1 MIPNSLKR
9 AASAGPLLALAAAF
23 ALTPPADAQE
33 QGRFRVLIPDM
44 EPQAGADDGF
54 GEDVADKL
62 RDLIDDMDTHTS
74 VETREVRDALRRYG
88 LDEDEMGCIQWRQLA
103 VQMNVEIIFCGQYAE
118 SGGSRTV
125 DASFQGARS
134 GDPFSIPQFT
144 SSDDGQA
151 ASQIHTAF
159 QNYVQQLRT
168 ASICVEYVGSQQWQ
182 RAIETCEAALAI
194 NPTMVSALYSRG
206 RAKLG
211 MAEGM
216 EGTNGAAGERERLLR
231 EALSDFDAVTEQNQ
245 VHEGALQSAG
255 YAATLLGESE
265 TALNYYRRMLELEP
279 TNVDIR
285 VRVAL
290 DLMNNGDPA
299 AALALAREGLDYTPD
314 DTTLKLYIG
323 HFSVAHAQAIEA
335 GETPDTARAMELYQE
350 AAEAYEP
357 VYAANPDS
365 ADVVLLKNMMI
376 ALPKVGQGAR
386 AAEIGETAL
395 ALYPEDATVIRQVA
409 TLQRENG
416 NLDRALETLARA
428 QEVDPEGAN
437 YDGIAAQWLIQAD
450 RVADARQYLSRAI
463 ESGSIAGD
471 DAARLLFASSI
482 NGPYR
487 DKNWDE
493 AVTLL
498 EESMRLAESAPFR
511 AQIRFFAGYSLLQWG
526 IAIQDGETAATARR
540 ALPLFQRAAEH
551 LAQAGGYQEQAA
563 NLPNLRS
570 AVAQYIDIQEA
581 VIRRGR

>member
-1 MIPNSLKR
+1 MIPNSLMR
-9 AASAGPLLALAAAF
+9 AATAGPLLALAAAF
-23 ALTPPADAQE
+23 ALTPSAHA
-33 QGRFRVLIPDM
+33 QGRFKVLVPNM
-44 EPQAGADDGF
+44 EPQAGADDNF

-62 RDLIDDMDTHTS
+62 RDLIDDMDTHVS
-74 VETREVRDALRRYG
+74 VETREVRDALRKYG

-118 SGGSRTV
+118 AGGSRTV

-134 GDPFSIPQFT
+134 GDPFAIPQF
-144 SSDDGQA
+144 SSSNDGQA

-168 ASICVEYVGSQQWQ
+168 ASICVEYVGSQQWE
-182 RAIETCEAALAI
+182 RAIETCDAALAI

-216 EGTNGAAGERERLLR
+216 EGTNGAGEREGLLR
-231 EALSDFDAVTEQNQ
+231 EALTDFDAVTEQNQ

-255 YAATLLGESE
+255 YAATLLGETE
-265 TALNYYRRMLELEP
+265 TALNYYRRMLELDP
-279 TNVDIR
+279 LNVDIR

-323 HFSVAHAQAIEA
+323 HFSVAQAQAIEA
-335 GETPDTARAMELYQE
+335 EETPDTASAMELYRE

-395 ALYPEDATVIRQVA
+395 TLYPEDATVIRQVA
-409 TLQRENG
+409 TLQKEEG

-450 RVADARQYLSRAI
+450 RVADARQFLSRAI

-487 DKNWDE
+487 DRNWNE

-498 EESMRLAESAPFR
+498 EESLRLAESAQFR

-526 IAIQDGETAATARR
+526 IAIQDGETTATAQR
-540 ALPLFQRAAEH
+540 ALPLFQRAREH

-563 NLPNLRS
+563 NLPNLRN
-570 AVAQYIDIQEA
+570 AVDQYIDIQEA

>member
-9 AASAGPLLALAAAF
+9 AVSVGPFLAIAAAF
-23 ALTPPADAQE
+23 ALTLPAEA

-44 EPQAGADDGF
+44 EPQAGANDDF
-54 GEDVADKL
+54 GEDVAEKL
-62 RDLIDDMDTHTS
+62 RDLIDDMDTHS
-74 VETREVRDALRRYG
+74 AVETKDVRDALRKYG

-103 VQMNVEIIFCGQYAE
+103 VQMNVEIIFCGQYTE
-118 SGGSRTV
+118 SGGTRTV
-125 DASFQGARS
+125 NVSFQGARS
-134 GDPFSIPQFT
+134 GDPFSIPEFT
-144 SSDDGQA
+144 SSDDDQA
-151 ASQIHTAF
+151 ASQIHGAF

-194 NPTMVSALYSRG
+194 NPTMVSALYSHG

-216 EGTNGAAGERERLLR
+216 EGTNGDAGEREPLLR
-231 EALSDFDAVTEQNQ
+231 EALSDFDAVIEQNP
-245 VHEGALQSAG
+245 VHEDALQSAG
-255 YAATLLGESE
+255 YAATLLGETE

-279 TNVDIR
+279 TNVDVR

-299 AALALAREGLDYTPD
+299 AALALAREGLEYTPD
-314 DTTLKLYIG
+314 DPTLNLYIG
-323 HFSVAHAQAIEA
+323 HFSVAQAQALEA
-335 GETPDTARAMELYQE
+335 GETPDSARAMELYRE
-350 AAEAYEP
+350 AVEAYEP
-357 VYAANPDS
+357 VYTGNPDS
-365 ADVVLLKNMMI
+365 ADVTLLKNMII
-376 ALPKVGQGAR
+376 ALPKAGQGAR
-386 AAEIGETAL
+386 AAEIGRAAL
-395 ALYPEDATVIRQVA
+395 ALYPEDASIIRQVA
-409 TLQRENG
+409 TLQKENG
-416 NLDRALETLARA
+416 NLDQAIETLARA
-428 QEVDPEGAN
+428 QEVDPDGAN

-450 RVADARQYLSRAI
+450 RVTDARQYLSRAI
-463 ESGSIAGD
+463 ASGSIAGD

-487 DKNWDE
+487 RQNWNE

-498 EESMRLAESAPFR
+498 EESLELAESAPFR

-540 ALPLFQRAAEH
+540 ALPLFQRARAH
-551 LAQAGGYQEQAA
+551 LAQAGAYQEQAA

-570 AVAQYIDIQEA
+570 AADQYIDIQEA

>member
-9 AASAGPLLALAAAF
+9 AVSVGPFLAMAAAF
-23 ALTPPADAQE
+23 ALTLPAEAQE

-44 EPQAGADDGF
+44 EPQAGADDKF
-54 GEDVADKL
+54 GEGVADKL

-74 VETREVRDALRRYG
+74 VGTREVRDALRRYG

-103 VQMNVEIIFCGQYAE
+103 VQMNVEIIFCGQYAQ
-118 SGGSRTV
+118 SGNARTIN
-125 DASFQGARS
+125 ASFQAARS
-134 GDPFSIPQFT
+134 GDPFNVPEFT
-144 SSDDGQA
+144 SSNDDQA
-151 ASQIHTAF
+151 ASQIHGAF

-194 NPTMVSALYSRG
+194 NPTMVSALYSHG

-216 EGTNGAAGERERLLR
+216 EGTNGDVGEREGLLR
-231 EALSDFDAVTEQNQ
+231 EALSDFDAVIEQNP

-255 YAATLLGESE
+255 YAATLLGDTEM
-265 TALNYYRRMLELEP
+265 ALSYYRRMLELEP

-290 DLMNNGDPA
+290 DLMNNGDPG
-299 AALALAREGLDYTPD
+299 AALALAREGLEYTPD
-314 DTTLKLYIG
+314 DTTLNLYIG
-323 HFSVAHAQAIEA
+323 HFSVAQAQALEA
-335 GETPDTARAMELYQE
+335 DEMPDSARAMELYQQ
-350 AAEAYEP
+350 AVEAYEP
-357 VYAANPDS
+357 VYTANPDS
-365 ADVVLLKNMMI
+365 ADVTLLKNMMI
-376 ALPKVGQGAR
+376 ALPKDGQGAR
-386 AAEIGETAL
+386 AAQIGEAAL

-409 TLQRENG
+409 TLQKDNG
-416 NLDRALETLARA
+416 NLDRAIETLARA
-428 QEVDPEGAN
+428 QQVDPTGAN

-450 RVADARQYLSRAI
+450 RVTDARQYLSRAI
-463 ESGSIAGD
+463 ASGSIAGD

-487 DKNWDE
+487 QQNWNE
-493 AVTLL
+493 AVRIL
-498 EESMRLAESAPFR
+498 EESLELAESGSFR

-526 IAIQDGETAATARR
+526 IAIQDGETTATAQR
-540 ALPLFQRAAEH
+540 ALPLFQRARAH
-551 LAQAGGYQEQAA
+551 LAQAGAYEAQAA

-570 AVAQYIDIQEA
+570 AADQYIDIQEA